1 MVEAMIYIWIKT
13 VLQFHDVLHGF
24 FAGRG
29 KGTAIMELKIS
40 QELAIVD
47 QDPILLALTDLTNA

>member
-1 MVEAMIYIWIKT
+1 MINTWIKT

-47 QDPILLALTDLTNA
+47 QDPILLALTDLRNA